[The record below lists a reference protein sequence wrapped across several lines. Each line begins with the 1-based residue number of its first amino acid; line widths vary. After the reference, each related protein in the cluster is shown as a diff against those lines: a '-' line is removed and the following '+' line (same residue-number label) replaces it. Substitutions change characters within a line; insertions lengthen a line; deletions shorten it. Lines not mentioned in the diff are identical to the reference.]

1 MECTQVLDDI
11 SFEEP
16 TQFKEGEKKQVG
28 CLEIKGVKHAIY
40 NGENRIG
47 REGSCCAISV
57 CSKALSKEHAVIEVL
72 DPDSHLIYDVGSRNK
87 TRLGKMTL
95 QPKVRYQL
103 FDGAKLYLADVS
115 AVYHRVSDSLG
126 DDSGSET
133 GSESMLTMSTS
144 VVEDT
149 VIVPETPAPTHIK
162 PKSVMTVAESPSSG
176 SDADGSFSIAK
187 PKGSNVMDTKTRTEK
202 EKDTTSESKVKQDD
216 EDNSIFEA
224 ETQCDIDISCV
235 DNSSEKK
242 METAVK
248 PSTSKAAAEAAE
260 QEEDLFEADTQYEE
274 PLFKSPAINDSKKRE
289 KEAEDD
295 IHELDTQCDLG
306 DLPNEKTGVG
316 SGSEV
321 KADKEHIDEDNIY
334 DAPTQRFP
342 EQSTV
347 DKTDA
352 VSNCS
357 EQTEEYVYDD
367 GSLSSHEDLD
377 VKKSG
382 EEKTNSLG
390 RDTVTEKNAVST
402 EDNIVGDITSSGDK
416 SSLDP
421 EEKLKCEKNANK
433 SDSKV
438 AHNSS
443 FNEDMFDRSML
454 EGDDDF
460 FTFDATQISKSKQ
473 VLSKETLE
481 KLNSEDNKKPIS
493 TNSEKSKQ
501 IEDVPESCTKSST
514 PVSTDQR
521 PENKTTKVESNN
533 KTPVSTTP
541 TNVGNKSERMLTD
554 SGDETDPEDIFSAES
569 QCMNLKNDNSC
580 STKSPVT
587 SSNFK
592 TPLLPHN
599 TEDSSRIKSSGNRDI
614 KEEADVDDDIFE
626 APTQLLGSPDKKN
639 VDCAKLI
646 EPSKKDNSQQI
657 SNRSPVVGA
666 NKTMASTA
674 EDSNTPDD
682 IFEEPTQII
691 VRPSKHEDSRSS
703 KKDSEKHE
711 RSSEHLN
718 NTTVDNDDIFE
729 AATQVLETPN
739 KSKELK
745 KTSEPLAKDSVP
757 RQSLTSTSCKYD
769 EISEVATQIVK
780 NSTSNKNVKISSK
793 SLESD
798 SGNKQS
804 STSNANTEK
813 HSTELNTSLECDIF
827 DAPTQI
833 IPLKDEKTSESSP
846 NNAPFTKGKAEEK
859 QKESL
864 SDKTSKDDNDI
875 YDSRKQLAKVSTKT
889 DKECSKPLETSP
901 KEENDH
907 TDIYDAATQLS
918 DVPAETDKK
927 CVKPVESITKKDKG
941 DDNGDNDDM
950 FDAPT
955 QIAEISAK
963 TSKECI
969 KPLKSSEEEEDNSV
983 THKNTVVQNSSNAN
997 NNEKRLSIDSDIV
1010 KDQNNISG
1018 PKSIEVSKKE
1028 STYKN
1033 KELISVEHED
1043 IYDMPTQKI
1052 DENVS
1057 KSSPNENC
1065 GKASSKNETEVEH
1078 PEQKVN
1084 VSIVKSCT
1092 VGNGD
1097 VDRKKK
1103 TDVQE
1108 TEKLKGNKNI
1118 SGKDS
1123 NNKMEGKLV
1132 ADSGGETDAE
1142 DIFSATTQ
1150 KVNPS
1155 DDKQINEPQA
1165 KKLTEST
1172 GNNKI
1177 DDNETFKEIKCK
1189 NIDTVAEIRG
1199 DGVQESERKTI
1210 LNTSSTFRKEIA
1222 EPEIISKRTTTVASV
1237 SLLPGV
1243 KTEQTAPS
1251 KSIESTNTGD
1261 KNLETAIDKK
1271 CDIVISESQIKIPTE
1286 ENNITRTED
1295 VSLKNSSLLSIKK
1308 NNESLSEIS
1317 SEGTTGKISNITS
1330 TSVIQ
1335 EHAMDKLE
1343 TAVTL
1348 KQQSSDVTVQK
1359 LPTEAVVLNAT
1370 IHVSDI
1376 QVDPK
1381 TEEDKSLKKL
1391 TISAFSTEKE
1401 CDEKSEHAEVDKSTT
1416 SITNVNV
1423 GKLRLPES
1431 NTTPVTSKEDD
1442 GQSDIVEASKIS
1454 KSGVHKIENSRET
1467 GDVGTE
1473 ENIAEKLS
1481 AVESVKV
1488 TSGETEVKESDKAEN
1503 ETVHSGEIDD
1513 KTLSVIK
1520 LKKSTQ
1526 KIDADNL
1533 GMTDLKTTEIT
1544 KVDSKVN
1551 DVEETGMTEP
1561 KKMENLTAGTKKGNV
1576 ELVIDSKKV
1585 DKALVSA
1592 EEISCEKDGLNKSD
1606 KSGAEKSELVEL
1618 KTSDVT
1624 KFVGTET
1631 KKTDTTALCYPM
1643 ADVAKSRLLDSKK
1656 TDNSTTTVKK
1666 SDVEKPMVTSDNSP
1680 ASTKREVVIG
1690 KKLTELEKAV
1700 NVAVCQE
1707 ARDGSSELVKSKIA
1721 SKTSVIEKVDIE
1733 KSGPAECLQVD
1744 TEVVNTAK
1752 SKEDNVIE
1760 ATRVDEKKVVCVTDT
1775 QKAGSEESGVAD
1787 SIKRDSVT
1795 SAAKTSIAEAH
1806 GIQES
1811 DLLKS
1816 CKGASKSTDKEK
1828 ATGKQLNTT
1837 ATEKES
1843 EVKDVKEATTATVEL
1858 EASKKLSA
1866 HSEGKEL
1873 ETGVAESNLS
1883 SSSLIGIKQD
1893 VAEKCK
1899 IKTGETATKSD
1910 NIALIAGKE
1919 TRENS
1924 ALISST
1930 VGKDMQHKTLES
1942 TKVSDAAVSDQEA
1955 SETKRS
1961 VKLDDKTGEVSSME
1975 LRRNVNG
1982 KECNTQIS
1990 EVVKS
1995 VTADDSGDETDPENL
2010 FETTTHEIKVEVSKN
2025 ESSTVKKSSIPRTAE
2040 ITAQHTPQI
2049 DENIRSASSENTCAI
2064 GKHTLSP
2071 SPTLLDTSF
2080 INTKSNKE
2088 LTQSAKSETSL
2099 PPENLDKI
2107 SKLSHEENNDKNA
2120 ILLPS
2125 SKSNSESKVADTSN
2139 ISKDHKHEE
2148 SKDHSIGLEKNTA
2161 DSKALEKSKT
2171 ELGETNTLSPSEST
2185 FVHKQPLE
2193 VESVK
2198 KKGKVD
2204 DGRGS
2209 GDIDD
2214 DDDDNNLNDTMNL
2227 IMPSSQD
2234 LREAVKESEA
2244 LKTPYKSLPSEEE
2257 ETESVSPTM
2266 ISKRSYLPVRR
2277 AKVRKRDL
2285 ESKFADTNTRERKS
2299 PRKPEDS
2306 SITNTA
2312 IGTSRRRK
2320 LAEESENDGKSN
2332 NTVRASKQ
2340 RKLVGEISVANSG
2353 SKSVQSGQNE
2363 TIAKESTSKGGR
2375 SKVSPT
2381 QKKRSIQN
2389 VSFDNTENEIDVKVI
2404 SESPKKERSSRRR
2417 SEQNESKKWNIQSQ
2431 ESSGSRRRQDGESA
2445 REVRAAASR
2454 SSKREKRSTK
2464 KNENAENIPVAISR
2478 PSRQRKMTWKVRE
2491 SLETDS
2497 SQGYSSPEEKSKNR
2511 TRGRSNNNS
2520 PNEINENVELISRS
2534 VKSRNSSPTKSPSK
2548 KTQKQGIA
2556 DSPKPEKEIKST
2568 TIVSGSKNLT
2578 PHKATRQNKEYTP
2591 VSSATDTSES
2601 SQPQRTTRQK
2611 GAEMV
2616 SRGQKR
2622 RNEESITE
2630 VVPKRSR
2637 RDEQVL
2643 SVEKLRSSTDKDKD
2657 NTRGSRSAVS
2667 IEKRL
2672 KDVTSEP
2679 APRSSGRKG
2688 RQNSD
2693 LGLVESSINTST
2705 TENRRKGSATK
2716 EATNSVQNSINRNV
2730 KKKTEIL
2737 NSNSSCLNELNNSV
2751 VLSASNRSQRGVK
2764 RTKASAEDGIEAS
2777 PAKHAKFEQRQSHPN
2792 SPRVDSTVKDS
2803 SAQVT
2808 GRGRTRGKTAAFQT
2822 SEIKTDSTKSDQK
2835 VRTRTSKTEDRNN
2848 ETETPKVTISEKIN
2862 TTPQRPRSSRGKGTP
2877 QNSVQQNVS
2886 SGVTTPR
2893 RSTPRKLASAADA
2906 STYQVLFTGF
2916 SDTKQEAIV
2925 KQLGGRVVDLPES
2938 CTVLVTDK
2946 VRRTYKFLCIMGRGK
2961 PIVSPEWLVHCRRSE
2976 CFVDPWQFLIKDKE
2990 SESKFKFHIQESL
3003 QSAAQTPLL
3012 SGYSVYVTP
3021 KVKPPPAEMK
3031 GIIESCGGVSM
3042 PSGTIK
3048 SWPVKSFIISCIEDK
3063 ASWSKLKKSGKPIV
3077 GPEVLLLGVLQQKLD
3092 LKSNTLV

>member
-1 MECTQVLDDI
+1 MKLGLSLVEDLRENDLWGGWDI
-11 SFEEP
+11 DARSP
-16 TQFKEGEKKQVG
+16 H
-28 CLEIKGVKHAIY
+28 LWSNSASS
-40 NGENRIG
+40 
-47 REGSCCAISV
+47 RETRWPGFDSRSGQ
-57 CSKALSKEHAVIEVL
+57 ALSKEHAVIEVL
-72 DPDSHLIYDVGSRNK
+72 DADSHLIYDVGSRNK
-87 TRLGKMTL
+87 TRLGKVCRYMQDCKFLLLLLYHHICSYLQMTL

-316 SGSEV
+316 LGSEV

-473 VLSKETLE
+473 VFSKETPE

-521 PENKTTKVESNN
+521 SENKTTKVESNN

-541 TNVGNKSERMLTD
+541 TNVSDKTERMLTD
-554 SGDETDPEDIFSAES
+554 SGDETDPEDIFSAET

-599 TEDSSRIKSSGNRDI
+599 TEDSSRIKSSGNRDT

-626 APTQLLGSPDKKN
+626 APTQLLGTPDKKN

-657 SNRSPVVGA
+657 SNRSPVV
-666 NKTMASTA
+666 
-674 EDSNTPDD
+674 
-682 IFEEPTQII
+682 
-691 VRPSKHEDSRSS
+691 
-703 KKDSEKHE
+703 
-711 RSSEHLN
+711 
-718 NTTVDNDDIFE
+718 
-729 AATQVLETPN
+729 
-739 KSKELK
+739 
-745 KTSEPLAKDSVP
+745 VP

-769 EISEVATQIVK
+769 EISEAATQIVK

-875 YDSRKQLAKVSTKT
+875 YDSRNQLAKVSTKT

-969 KPLKSSEEEEDNSV
+969 KPLKSSSEEDNSV
-983 THKNTVVQNSSNAN
+983 THKNTVVKNSSNAN

-1033 KELISVEHED
+1033 TELFSVEHED

-1065 GKASSKNETEVEH
+1065 GKTSSKNETEVEH
-1078 PEQKVN
+1078 PEQKMN
-1084 VSIVKSCT
+1084 ISIVKSCT

-1189 NIDTVAEIRG
+1189 NIDTVSEIRG

-1210 LNTSSTFRKEIA
+1210 LNTSSMFRKDIT

-1271 CDIVISESQIKIPTE
+1271 CDILISESQIKIPTE

-1317 SEGTTGKISNITS
+1317 SEGTT
-1330 TSVIQ
+1330 
-1335 EHAMDKLE
+1335 
-1343 TAVTL
+1343 
-1348 KQQSSDVTVQK
+1348 
-1359 LPTEAVVLNAT
+1359 
-1370 IHVSDI
+1370 
-1376 QVDPK
+1376 VDPK

-1561 KKMENLTAGTKKGNV
+1561 KKMENLMAGTKKGNV

-1606 KSGAEKSELVEL
+1606 KSGAEKSELVES

-1721 SKTSVIEKVDIE
+1721 SKTSVIEK
-1733 KSGPAECLQVD
+1733 
-1744 TEVVNTAK
+1744 
-1752 SKEDNVIE
+1752 
-1760 ATRVDEKKVVCVTDT
+1760 
-1775 QKAGSEESGVAD
+1775 AGSEESGVAD
-1787 SIKRDSVT
+1787 SIKRESVT

-2064 GKHTLSP
+2064 GKRTLSP

-2148 SKDHSIGLEKNTA
+2148 SKDHSI
-2161 DSKALEKSKT
+2161 
-2171 ELGETNTLSPSEST
+2171 EST

-2198 KKGKVD
+2198 KKDKVD

-2257 ETESVSPTM
+2257 ETESTLTPE
-2266 ISKRSYLPVRR
+2266 K
-2277 AKVRKRDL
+2277 
-2285 ESKFADTNTRERKS
+2285 ESLQENL
-2299 PRKPEDS
+2299 EDS

-2381 QKKRSIQN
+2381 QKKRSVQN

-2611 GAEMV
+2611 GAEVV

-2657 NTRGSRSAVS
+2657 STRGSRSAVS

-2764 RTKASAEDGIEAS
+2764 RTKANAEDGIEAS

-2822 SEIKTDSTKSDQK
+2822 TEIKTDSTKSDQK

-2877 QNSVQQNVS
+2877 QNSVQQCCACKYALKFANLKKVCIICELKKMECQLGKYEHFRHILLFEFNRQWGQLEAFVENAIEKENDSVVSVQKRLAAAIEENDWKTASSAAAHSNARLHSAVQQLLGWENVS

-2925 KQLGGRVVDLPES
+2925 KQLGTLFVYSSFTLALFYFLLLGGRVVDLPES

-3031 GIIESCGGVSM
+3031 GPFQIPLQSQESSRLPPWSVGQHAGFQIRRSRRVCITFVTFSLFSVTGIIESCGGVSM

-3092 LKSNTLV
+3092 LKSNTLA